1 MAQIGVK
8 SDLRMMS
15 LFTIKLQNV
24 ILQSWEGNIIDIYQD
39 TSIDVLNFL
48 NDDFKCSTTYPIREA
63 IGVARGPLSKTFLW
77 VAFLGIFDT
86 YIVEFLF
93 IAFVTSISNEFAA
106 IKS

>member
-39 TSIDVLNFL
+39 TSIDVWT
-48 NDDFKCSTTYPIREA
+48 SSMMISSVPQRIPIREA

-86 YIVEFLF
+86 YIVDSYLLRL
-93 IAFVTSISNEFAA
+93 
-106 IKS
+106 